1 LKEPV
6 GDDSFRVPQ
15 NKQINMK
22 AIFLL
27 ITQTID
33 TLNKAI
39 AGAPALPTQPA
50 PEITTLLD
58 IIMKGGIIM
67 IPIAILSIIAIYV
80 FIERYFSIRRHI
92 STDMTFMNNIRDFV
106 VSGNIDSAFTMCRN
120 TDKPI
125 ARMIEKGISRL
136 GKPIKEI
143 EESIE
148 IAGKFEVYD
157 LEKNVQIL
165 AVIAGIAPMFGFLG
179 TIIGVIKI
187 FINISMTSDVSIGS
201 VSAGLYTKMVSSA
214 SGLIVGILAYIG
226 FHWLNIILNKAVHQ
240 LEWNA
245 MNFIDLL
252 KSPAK

>member
-1 LKEPV
+1 MTP
-6 GDDSFRVPQ
+6 S
-15 NKQINMK
+15 
-22 AIFLL
+22 FLL
-27 ITQTID
+27 ITETVD

-39 AGAPALPTQPA
+39 AAAPALPAQPA
-50 PEITTLLD
+50 PQITSMMD

-67 IPIAILSIIAIYV
+67 IPIGILSIIAVYV
-80 FIERYFSIRRHI
+80 FIERYLTIRHHI
-92 STDMTFMNNIRDFV
+92 SSDVNFMNSIHDFIV
-106 VSGNIDSAFTMCRN
+106 DGRTDSALTLCRN
-120 TDKPI
+120 TEKPI

-136 GKPIKEI
+136 GKPIKEV

-187 FINISMTSDVSIGS
+187 FFNISMTSDVSIGT

-214 SGLIVGILAYIG
+214 SGLIVGIVAYIG
-226 FHWLNIILNKAVHQ
+226 YHWLNIILNKAVHQ

-252 KSPAK
+252 KSPSK

>member
-1 LKEPV
+1 
-6 GDDSFRVPQ
+6 
-15 NKQINMK
+15 MT
-22 AIFLL
+22 ALL
-27 ITQTID
+27 IQISQAFD
-33 TLNKAI
+33 TLNKAVSSS
-39 AGAPALPTQPA
+39 PTLPTQPA
-50 PEITTLLD
+50 PEVTKFID
-58 IIMKGGIIM
+58 IIMKGGFIM
-67 IPIAILSIIAIYV
+67 IPIGILSIVAVYV
-80 FIERYFSIRRHI
+80 FIERYLTIRRHI
-92 STDMTFMNNIRDFV
+92 STDVDFMNNINEFILNGRT
-106 VSGNIDSAFTMCRN
+106 DSALTLCRH
-120 TDKPI
+120 TAKPI

-187 FINISMTSDVSIGS
+187 FYNISMTSDVSIGS

-226 FHWLNIILNKAVHQ
+226 YHWLNIILNKAIHQ

-252 KSPAK
+252 KSPSK

>member
-1 LKEPV
+1 MTTTLSQV
-6 GDDSFRVPQ
+6 
-15 NKQINMK
+15 
-22 AIFLL
+22 
-27 ITQTID
+27 TQTID

-39 AGAPALPTQPA
+39 SASPALPTQSA
-50 PEITTLLD
+50 PMMSFMD
-58 IIMKGGIIM
+58 IIMKGGVIM
-67 IPIAILSIIAIYV
+67 IPIGIISLIAIYV
-80 FIERYFSIRRHI
+80 FIERYLTIKRKVSA
-92 STDMTFMNNIRDFV
+92 DVNFMNNIHDFV
-106 VSGNIDSAFTMCRN
+106 LNGQTDSALTLCRR
-120 TDKPI
+120 TEKPI
-125 ARMIEKGISRL
+125 ARMIEKGISTL
-136 GKPIKEI
+136 GRPIKEV

-148 IAGKFEVYD
+148 IVGKFEVYD

-187 FINISMTSDVSIGS
+187 FYNISMTSDVSIGS

-214 SGLIVGILAYIG
+214 SGLIVGIMAYIG
-226 FHWLNIILNKAVHQ
+226 YHWLNTLLNKAVHQ

>member
-1 LKEPV
+1 MTGFISL
-6 GDDSFRVPQ
+6 FVP
-15 NKQINMK
+15 
-22 AIFLL
+22 AF
-27 ITQTID
+27 D
-33 TLNKAI
+33 TLNKAV
-39 AGAPALPTQPA
+39 AAAPVLPTQPA
-50 PEITTLLD
+50 PHMMSLMD
-58 IIMKGGIIM
+58 IVMKGGVIM
-67 IPIAILSIIAIYV
+67 IPIAILAIVAVYV
-80 FIERYFSIRRHI
+80 FLERYFTIRRHI
-92 STDMTFMNNIRDFV
+92 SADVDFMNSIHDFILA
-106 VSGNIDSAFTMCRN
+106 GKTDSALTLCQN
-120 TDKPI
+120 TPKPI
-125 ARMIEKGISRL
+125 ARMIEKGISRI

-187 FINISMTSDVSIGS
+187 FFTISLTSDVSIGA

-214 SGLIVGILAYIG
+214 SGLIVGILAYIA
-226 FHWLNIILNKAVHQ
+226 FHWLNTILNKAVHQ

-252 KSPAK
+252 KSPSK

>member
-1 LKEPV
+1 
-6 GDDSFRVPQ
+6 
-15 NKQINMK
+15 MT
-22 AIFLL
+22 AIFLQ

-39 AGAPALPTQPA
+39 AGAPALPSQPA

-58 IIMKGGIIM
+58 IVMKGGIIM
-67 IPIAILSIIAIYV
+67 IPIFILFIVATYV
-80 FIERYFSIRRHI
+80 FIERYFTIKRHI
-92 STDMTFMNNIRDFV
+92 SADVGFMNNIHDFV
-106 VSGNIDSAFTMCRN
+106 IAGNTDSAFTLCRN

-157 LEKNVQIL
+157 LEKNVQVL

-187 FINISMTSDVSIGS
+187 FFNISMTSDVSIGS

-214 SGLIVGILAYIG
+214 SGLMVGIIAYIG
-226 FHWLNIILNKAVHQ
+226 YHWLNIILNKAIHQ

-252 KSPAK
+252 KSPIKSPSK

>member
-1 LKEPV
+1 
-6 GDDSFRVPQ
+6 
-15 NKQINMK
+15 MT
-22 AIFLL
+22 AIFSI
-27 ITQTID
+27 ITLAID
-33 TLNKAI
+33 TLNKSVA
-39 AGAPALPTQPA
+39 AAPALPIKPA
-50 PEITTLLD
+50 PEVTSLID
-58 IIMKGGIIM
+58 IIMKGGVIM
-67 IPIAILSIIAIYV
+67 IPIGILSIVAVYV
-80 FIERYFSIRRHI
+80 FIERYFSIRRYI
-92 STDMTFMNNIRDFV
+92 SSDVNFMNNIHEFILNGRT
-106 VSGNIDSAFTMCRN
+106 DSALTLCRN
-120 TDKPI
+120 TEKPI

-157 LEKNVQIL
+157 MEKNIQIL

-187 FINISMTSDVSIGS
+187 FYNISMTSDVSIGT

-214 SGLIVGILAYIG
+214 SGLIVGIVAYIG
-226 FHWLNIILNKAVHQ
+226 YHWLNIILNKAIHQ

-252 KSPAK
+252 KSPSK

>member
-1 LKEPV
+1 MTSTL
-6 GDDSFRVPQ
+6 
-15 NKQINMK
+15 
-22 AIFLL
+22 LL
-27 ITQTID
+27 ITQTVD

-39 AGAPALPTQPA
+39 ASAPALPTQPV
-50 PEITTLLD
+50 PDVTRLID

-67 IPIAILSIIAIYV
+67 IPIGILSIVAIYV
-80 FIERYFSIRRHI
+80 FIERYFTIRRHI
-92 STDMTFMNNIRDFV
+92 SADVDFMNNIHEFIIN
-106 VSGNIDSAFTMCRN
+106 GNTDSALRLCRH
-120 TDKPI
+120 TEKPI

-157 LEKNVQIL
+157 LEKNIQIL

-187 FINISMTSDVSIGS
+187 FFNISMTSDVSIGS

-214 SGLIVGILAYIG
+214 SGLIVGIVAYIG

-252 KSPAK
+252 KSPSK

>member
-1 LKEPV
+1 
-6 GDDSFRVPQ
+6 
-15 NKQINMK
+15 MT
-22 AIFLL
+22 AALL
-27 ITQTID
+27 YIAQTFD
-33 TLNKAI
+33 TLNKTI
-39 AGAPALPTQPA
+39 ATVPSLPVQHA
-50 PEITTLLD
+50 PEATKMID

-67 IPIAILSIIAIYV
+67 IPIGLLSIIAVYV
-80 FIERYFSIRRHI
+80 FIERYLTIRRHL
-92 STDMTFMNNIRDFV
+92 SSDVDFMNSIHEYILNGRT
-106 VSGNIDSAFTMCRN
+106 DSALTLCRN
-120 TDKPI
+120 TAKPI

-187 FINISMTSDVSIGS
+187 FFNISLTSDVSIGT
-201 VSAGLYTKMVSSA
+201 VSAGLYVKMVSSA
-214 SGLIVGILAYIG
+214 AGLTVGILAYIG
-226 FHWLNIILNKAVHQ
+226 YHWLNIILNKAIHQ

-252 KSPAK
+252 KSPSK

>member
-1 LKEPV
+1 MLIETFN
-6 GDDSFRVPQ
+6 SF
-15 NKQINMK
+15 
-22 AIFLL
+22 
-27 ITQTID
+27 D
-33 TLNKAI
+33 TLSKI
-39 AGAPALPTQPA
+39 ISSSPVLPVQQA
-50 PEITTLLD
+50 PEATTLIS

-67 IPIAILSIIAIYV
+67 IPIAVLSFVALYV
-80 FIERYFSIRRHI
+80 FIERYLTIRRHV
-92 STDMTFMNNIRDFV
+92 SADVGFMNSIHAYIL
-106 VSGNIDSAFTMCRN
+106 SGNTDSALALCRS
-120 TDKPI
+120 TSKPI

-157 LEKNVQIL
+157 MEKNIQIL

-187 FINISMTSDVSIGS
+187 FYNISMTSDVSIGS
-201 VSAGLYTKMVSSA
+201 VSAGLYTKMVTSA
-214 SGLIVGILAYIG
+214 SGLIVGIIAYIG
-226 FHWLNIILNKAVHQ
+226 YHWLNIILNKAIHQ

-252 KSPAK
+252 KSPSK

>member
-1 LKEPV
+1 MTLV
-6 GDDSFRVPQ
+6 
-15 NKQINMK
+15 
-22 AIFLL
+22 LL
-27 ITQTID
+27 QFSRTID
-33 TLNKAI
+33 TLNTALT
-39 AGAPALPTQPA
+39 GSPVLPTQSA
-50 PEITTLLD
+50 PQMTSMID
-58 IIMKGGIIM
+58 IIEKGGFIM
-67 IPIAILSIIAIYV
+67 IPIGILSVIAIYV
-80 FIERYFSIRRHI
+80 FIERYLSIRRHI
-92 STDMTFMNNIRDFV
+92 KTDVNFMNNIHEFIL
-106 VSGNIDSAFTMCRN
+106 SGRTDSALTLCRN
-120 TDKPI
+120 TEKPI

-148 IAGKFEVYD
+148 IAGKFEVYE

-187 FINISMTSDVSIGS
+187 FYNISMTSDVSIGV

-214 SGLIVGILAYIG
+214 SGLIVGIMAYIG
-226 FHWLNIILNKAVHQ
+226 YHWLNIILSKAIHQ

-252 KSPAK
+252 KSPSK

>member
-1 LKEPV
+1 M
-6 GDDSFRVPQ
+6 
-15 NKQINMK
+15 QI
-22 AIFLL
+22 A
-27 ITQTID
+27 QSID
-33 TLNKAI
+33 TLNRA
-39 AGAPALPTQPA
+39 ATANPALPTQSM
-50 PEITTLLD
+50 PEVMTLLD

-67 IPIAILSIIAIYV
+67 IPIVILSFVAVYV
-80 FIERYFSIRRHI
+80 FIERYLSIRRHI

-106 VSGNIDSAFTMCRN
+106 VSGNIDSALTMCRN

-252 KSPAK
+252 KSPSK

>member
-1 LKEPV
+1 MIQ
-6 GDDSFRVPQ
+6 SFI
-15 NKQINMK
+15 QI
-22 AIFLL
+22 A
-27 ITQTID
+27 QSID
-33 TLNKAI
+33 TLNRA
-39 AGAPALPTQPA
+39 ATANPALPTQSI
-50 PEITTLLD
+50 PEVMTLLD

-67 IPIAILSIIAIYV
+67 IPIVILSIIATYV
-80 FIERYFSIRRHI
+80 FIERYLTIRRHI
-92 STDMTFMNNIRDFV
+92 SADVDFMNNIHDFILK
-106 VSGNIDSAFTMCRN
+106 GQTDSALTLCHH
-120 TDKPI
+120 TAKPI

-252 KSPAK
+252 KSPSK

>member
-1 LKEPV
+1 MTLV
-6 GDDSFRVPQ
+6 
-15 NKQINMK
+15 
-22 AIFLL
+22 LL
-27 ITQTID
+27 QFSRTID
-33 TLNKAI
+33 TLNTALT
-39 AGAPALPTQPA
+39 GSPVLPTQSA
-50 PEITTLLD
+50 PQMTSMID
-58 IIMKGGIIM
+58 IIEKGGFIM
-67 IPIAILSIIAIYV
+67 IPIAILSVIAIYV
-80 FIERYFSIRRHI
+80 FIERYLSIRRHI
-92 STDMTFMNNIRDFV
+92 KTDVNFMNNIHEFIL
-106 VSGNIDSAFTMCRN
+106 SGRTDSALTLCRN
-120 TDKPI
+120 TEKPI

-148 IAGKFEVYD
+148 IAGKFEVYE

-187 FINISMTSDVSIGS
+187 FYNISMTSDVSIGV

-214 SGLIVGILAYIG
+214 SGLIVGIMAYIG
-226 FHWLNIILNKAVHQ
+226 YHWLNIILSKAIHQ

-252 KSPAK
+252 KSPSK

>member
-1 LKEPV
+1 MTLTFFPV
-6 GDDSFRVPQ
+6 SETMDTLS
-15 NKQINMK
+15 K
-22 AIFLL
+22 AIV
-27 ITQTID
+27 T
-33 TLNKAI
+33 
-39 AGAPALPTQPA
+39 APALPVQVA
-50 PEITTLLD
+50 PKITSLMD

-67 IPIAILSIIAIYV
+67 IPIGILSLVAIYV
-80 FIERYFSIRRHI
+80 FIERYLTIRRHI
-92 STDMTFMNNIRDFV
+92 STDVNFMDRIHDFIL
-106 VSGNIDSAFTMCRN
+106 SGKTDSALNLCRN
-120 TDKPI
+120 TPKPL
-125 ARMIEKGISRL
+125 ARMIEKGILRL

-187 FINISMTSDVSIGS
+187 FFNISMTSDVSIGT
-201 VSAGLYTKMVSSA
+201 VSAGLYVKMVSSA
-214 SGLIVGILAYIG
+214 AGLTVGILAYIG
-226 FHWLNIILNKAVHQ
+226 YHWLNIILNKAIHQ

-252 KSPAK
+252 KSPSK

>member
-1 LKEPV
+1 MTGFISLFTP
-6 GDDSFRVPQ
+6 
-15 NKQINMK
+15 
-22 AIFLL
+22 AL
-27 ITQTID
+27 D
-33 TLNKAI
+33 TLNKTV
-39 AGAPALPTQPA
+39 AGAPMLPTQPA
-50 PEITTLLD
+50 PHIMSLMD
-58 IIMKGGIIM
+58 IVMKGGVIM
-67 IPIAILSIIAIYV
+67 IPIAILAIVAVYV
-80 FIERYFSIRRHI
+80 FLERYFTIRRHI
-92 STDMTFMNNIRDFV
+92 SADVDFMNSIHDFILA
-106 VSGNIDSAFTMCRN
+106 GKTDSALTLCQN
-120 TDKPI
+120 TPKPI
-125 ARMIEKGISRL
+125 ARMIEKGISRI

-187 FINISMTSDVSIGS
+187 FFTISMTSDVSIGA

-226 FHWLNIILNKAVHQ
+226 FHWLNTILNKAIHQ

-252 KSPAK
+252 KSPSK

>member
-1 LKEPV
+1 MTAL
-6 GDDSFRVPQ
+6 FLHIAQ
-15 NKQINMK
+15 N
-22 AIFLL
+22 F
-27 ITQTID
+27 D
-33 TLNKAI
+33 TLNKII
-39 AGAPALPTQPA
+39 ASAPVLPVQQA
-50 PEITTLLD
+50 PEAVKMID

-67 IPIAILSIIAIYV
+67 IPIGLLSIIAVYV
-80 FIERYFSIRRHI
+80 FIERYLTIRRHL
-92 STDMTFMNNIRDFV
+92 SSDVEFMNSIHEYILNGRT
-106 VSGNIDSAFTMCRN
+106 DSALTLCKN
-120 TDKPI
+120 TAKPI

-187 FINISMTSDVSIGS
+187 FFNISMTSDVSIGT
-201 VSAGLYTKMVSSA
+201 VSAGLYVKMVSSA
-214 SGLIVGILAYIG
+214 AGLIVGIAAYIG
-226 FHWLNIILNKAVHQ
+226 YHWLNIILNKAIHQ

-252 KSPAK
+252 KSPSK

>member
-1 LKEPV
+1 MTSIL
-6 GDDSFRVPQ
+6 F
-15 NKQINMK
+15 
-22 AIFLL
+22 
-27 ITQTID
+27 TQTLD
-33 TLNKAI
+33 SLNKAV
-39 AGAPALPTQPA
+39 ATAPTLPTVPGT
-50 PEITTLLD
+50 ETTTLLD

-67 IPIAILSIIAIYV
+67 IPIVILSFVAAYM
-80 FIERYFSIRRHI
+80 FLERYFSIRRYI
-92 STDMTFMNNIRDFV
+92 STDVNFMNNIRDFML
-106 VSGNIDSAFTMCRN
+106 SGNTDSALTLCRH

-125 ARMIEKGISRL
+125 ARMIEKGISRV

-148 IAGKFEVYD
+148 IAGKFEVYN
-157 LEKNVQIL
+157 LEKNIQIL

-187 FINISMTSDVSIGS
+187 FYNISMTSDVSIGS

-214 SGLIVGILAYIG
+214 SGLIVGIVAYIG
-226 FHWLNIILNKAVHQ
+226 YHWLNMIINKATQQ

-252 KSPAK
+252 KSPTK

>member
-1 LKEPV
+1 MTSIL
-6 GDDSFRVPQ
+6 F
-15 NKQINMK
+15 
-22 AIFLL
+22 
-27 ITQTID
+27 TQTLD
-33 TLNKAI
+33 TLNKAV
-39 AGAPALPTQPA
+39 ATAPTLPTVPGT
-50 PEITTLLD
+50 ETTTLLD

-67 IPIAILSIIAIYV
+67 IPIVILSFVAAYV
-80 FIERYFSIRRHI
+80 FLERYFSIRRYI
-92 STDMTFMNNIRDFV
+92 STDVNFMNNIRDFV
-106 VSGNIDSAFTMCRN
+106 VSGNTDSALTLCRN

-125 ARMIEKGISRL
+125 ARMIEKGISRV

-148 IAGKFEVYD
+148 IAGKFEVYN
-157 LEKNVQIL
+157 LEKNIQIL

-187 FINISMTSDVSIGS
+187 FYNISMTSDVSIGS

-214 SGLIVGILAYIG
+214 SGLIVGIVAYIG
-226 FHWLNIILNKAVHQ
+226 YHWLNMIINKATQQ

-252 KSPAK
+252 KSPKK